1 MRLIFLGAPGAGK
14 GTVAAAIGKEL
25 GLPQVS
31 TGDLFRDAVKNGTEL
46 GLRVKGIMEKGELVP
61 DELTVALVRERLARP
76 DTAKGYILD
85 GFPRTIPQ
93 AEALASFQRIDAAV
107 NFQCGDEVVV
117 RRLSGRRICRSC
129 GTIYHVENMPPRRE
143 GVCDRDGGQLYIRD
157 DDKIDA
163 IRNRLRVYREQ
174 TEPLI
179 GWYRS
184 RGLLHDID
192 SEQNVEKS
200 LAQLRKLLKKLRKAG

>member
-14 GTVAAAIGKEL
+14 GTIASVIGKEL

-31 TGDLFRDAVKNGTEL
+31 TGDLFRDAVKKGTEL

-61 DELTVALVRERLARP
+61 DELTVALVRERLGQQ

-107 NFQCGDEVVV
+107 NFHCGDEVVV

-129 GTIYHVENMPPRRE
+129 GAIYHVENMPPRKE
-143 GVCDRDGGQLYIRD
+143 GVCDRCGGELYIRD
-157 DDKIDA
+157 DDRIDS
-163 IRNRLRVYREQ
+163 IHNRLRVYREQ

-179 GWYRS
+179 GYYRG

-192 SEQNVEKS
+192 SEQSVEKS

>member
-14 GTVAAAIGKEL
+14 GTIASVIGKEL

-31 TGDLFRDAVKNGTEL
+31 TGDLFRDAVKKGTEL

-61 DELTVALVRERLARP
+61 DELTVALVRERLGQQ

-107 NFQCGDEVVV
+107 NFLCGDEVVV

-129 GTIYHVENMPPRRE
+129 GAIYHVENMPPRKE
-143 GVCDRDGGQLYIRD
+143 GVCDRCGGELYIRD
-157 DDKIDA
+157 DDRIDS
-163 IRNRLRVYREQ
+163 IHNRLRVYREQ

-179 GWYRS
+179 GYYRG

-200 LAQLRKLLKKLRKAG
+200 LDQLRKLLKKLRKAG

>member
-14 GTVAAAIGKEL
+14 GTIASAIGKER

-31 TGDLFRDAVKNGTEL
+31 TGDLFREAVKNGTEL
-46 GLRVKGIMEKGELVP
+46 GLRVKGIMERGELVP
-61 DELTVALVRERLARP
+61 DELTVALVRERLGRP

-93 AEALASFQRIDAAV
+93 AEALAAFQRIDGAI
-107 NFQCGDEVVV
+107 NFRCGDEVVV

-129 GTIYHVENMPPRRE
+129 GAIYHVENMPPRRE
-143 GVCDRDGGQLYIRD
+143 GVCDRCGGELYIRD
-157 DDKIDA
+157 DDRLES

-179 GWYRS
+179 GWYRD
-184 RGLLHDID
+184 RRLLHDID
-192 SEQNVEKS
+192 SEQTVEKS
-200 LAQLRKLLKKLRKAG
+200 LQQLRPLLAGLRS

>member
-14 GTVAAAIGKEL
+14 GTIAAAVGKEL

-31 TGDLFRDAVKNGTEL
+31 TGDLFREAVKNGTEL
-46 GLRVKGIMEKGELVP
+46 GLRVKGIMERGELVP
-61 DELTVALVRERLARP
+61 DELTVALVRERLGRA
-76 DTAKGYILD
+76 DTAAGYILD

-93 AEALASFQRIDAAV
+93 AEALASFQQIDGAI

-117 RRLSGRRICRSC
+117 RRLSGRRICRAC
-129 GTIYHVENMPPRRE
+129 GAIYHVENMPPRKE
-143 GVCDRDGGQLYIRD
+143 GVCDRCGGELYVRD
-157 DDKIDA
+157 DDRIDS

-179 GWYRS
+179 GFYRG

-192 SEQNVEKS
+192 SARSVEDS
-200 LAQLRKLLKKLRKAG
+200 LLQLRPLLKKLRR

>member
-14 GTVAAAIGKEL
+14 GTVATAIGKEL

-31 TGDLFRDAVKNGTEL
+31 TGDLFREAVKNGTEL

-61 DELTVALVRERLARP
+61 DELTVALVRERLGRP

-85 GFPRTIPQ
+85 GFPRTVPQ

-107 NFQCGDEVVV
+107 NFLCGDQVVV
-117 RRLSGRRICRSC
+117 SRLSGRRICRSC
-129 GTIYHVENMPPRRE
+129 GAIYHAQNMPPRRE
-143 GVCDRDGGQLYIRD
+143 GVCDRCGGELYIRD
-157 DDKIDA
+157 DDRIDS

-179 GWYRS
+179 GWYRG

-192 SEQNVEKS
+192 SEQTVEKS
-200 LAQLRKLLKKLRKAG
+200 VVALRKLLKKLPKAG

>member
-1 MRLIFLGAPGAGK
+1 
-14 GTVAAAIGKEL
+14 
-25 GLPQVS
+25 
-31 TGDLFRDAVKNGTEL
+31 
-46 GLRVKGIMEKGELVP
+46 
-61 DELTVALVRERLARP
+61 VALVRERLGRP
-76 DTAKGYILD
+76 DTSRGYILD

-93 AEALASFQRIDAAV
+93 AEALASFQHIDGAV
-107 NFQCGDEVVV
+107 NFLCGDEVVV

-129 GTIYHVENMPPRRE
+129 GAIYHVENMPPSKE
-143 GVCDRDGGQLYIRD
+143 GVCDRCGGELYVRD
-157 DDKIDA
+157 DDRIDS

-179 GWYRS
+179 DYYRG

-200 LAQLRKLLKKLRKAG
+200 LGQLRKLLKKLRKDG

>member
-14 GTVAAAIGKEL
+14 GTIASAIGKEL

-61 DELTVALVRERLARP
+61 DELTVALVRERLGRP

-93 AEALASFQRIDAAV
+93 AEALGSFQRIEGV
-107 NFQCGDEVVV
+107 INFLCGDEVVV
-117 RRLSGRRICRSC
+117 SRLSGRRICRSC
-129 GTIYHVENMPPRRE
+129 GAIYHVQNMPPRQE
-143 GVCDRDGGQLYIRD
+143 GVCDRCGGELYVRD
-157 DDKIDA
+157 DDRIDS

-174 TEPLI
+174 TEPLA
-179 GWYRS
+179 GYYRS

-192 SEQNVEKS
+192 SEHSVEES
-200 LAQLRKLLKKLRKAG
+200 LVQLRKLLKKLRKAG

>member
-14 GTVAAAIGKEL
+14 GTVASAIGKEL

-31 TGDLFRDAVKNGTEL
+31 TGDLFREAVKNGTEL

-61 DELTVALVRERLARP
+61 DELTVALVRERLGRP

-93 AEALASFQRIDAAV
+93 AQDLGSFQRIDAAV

-117 RRLSGRRICRSC
+117 QRLSGRRVCRSC
-129 GTIYHVENMPPRRE
+129 GAIYHVQNMPPRQE
-143 GVCDRDGGQLYIRD
+143 GVCDRCGGELYIRD
-157 DDKIDA
+157 DDRIES

-179 GWYRS
+179 GYYRG

-200 LAQLRKLLKKLRKAG
+200 LAQLRKLLKKLRKTG